1 MEEKEVAG
9 WDSGWVF
16 PSRSGKLFLGTNSLS
31 KSWTAALKA
40 AGISER
46 FTVHG
51 LRRTFNDVTRRAKV
65 DPLVIKSITGHVT
78 EDMREHYSTV
88 DLEEKRHAV
97 TTVVKRL
104 GFMAPSTAETVDQ
117 TVDAEKDNPVV
128 N

>member
-1 MEEKEVAG
+1 
-9 WDSGWVF
+9 
-16 PSRSGKLFLGTNSLS
+16 LN
-31 KSWTAALKA
+31 A

-88 DLEEKRHAV
+88 DLEEKRQAV
-97 TTVVKRL
+97 ATVVKRL
-104 GFMAPSTAETVDQ
+104 GFTAPSTAETVDR
-117 TVDAEKDNPVV
+117 TVDSENDTLVV